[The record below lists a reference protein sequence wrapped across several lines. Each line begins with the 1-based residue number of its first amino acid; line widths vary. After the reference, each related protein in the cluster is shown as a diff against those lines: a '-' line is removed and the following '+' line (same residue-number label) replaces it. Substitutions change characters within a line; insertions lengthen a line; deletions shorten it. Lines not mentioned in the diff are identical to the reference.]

1 MKPNAV
7 TDSTFDAAVLRASEP
22 VLVDF
27 WAEWC
32 GPCRMIGPF
41 LEDLA
46 TDMAGKLTVAKVN
59 IDENPQTP
67 MKYGVRGIPTMIL
80 FKDGQV
86 AATKIGAL
94 PKSKL
99 YEWVESLLESRSVVQ
114 PGGGNRAT
122 QCRAMSSRRQT
133 QTWLWARVCWI
144 KRISALA
151 RPGWPVRR
159 MCKPTDIIRGRSAA
173 SSESR
178 SKLSGRK
185 AKKSSPEAKT
195 PRPNFE
201 SLVVS

>member
-7 TDSTFDAAVLRASEP
+7 TDSTFDAEVLQASAP

-46 TDMAGKLTVAKVN
+46 ADMAGRVTVAKVN

-80 FKDGQV
+80 FNDGQV

-99 YEWVESLLESRSVVQ
+99 YEWVESVL
-114 PGGGNRAT
+114 
-122 QCRAMSSRRQT
+122 
-133 QTWLWARVCWI
+133 
-144 KRISALA
+144 
-151 RPGWPVRR
+151 
-159 MCKPTDIIRGRSAA
+159 
-173 SSESR
+173 
-178 SKLSGRK
+178 
-185 AKKSSPEAKT
+185 
-195 PRPNFE
+195 
-201 SLVVS
+201 